1 LLHCNSRKHANA
13 RSSPSTTS
21 LYILILILLFFL
33 LTRKSMQSRGRTPEE
48 LSTIAAEL
56 AKKKFE
62 LDTKLIIDIE
72 ARRKVSAPSPK
83 SSSIS

>member
-1 LLHCNSRKHANA
+1 MLLLLLLLLLL
-13 RSSPSTTS
+13 S
-21 LYILILILLFFL
+21 LL

-48 LSTIAAEL
+48 LSTIATEL

-72 ARRKVSAPSPK
+72 ARRKVSEAQRLPNHPQSLDPTL
-83 SSSIS
+83 SLSN